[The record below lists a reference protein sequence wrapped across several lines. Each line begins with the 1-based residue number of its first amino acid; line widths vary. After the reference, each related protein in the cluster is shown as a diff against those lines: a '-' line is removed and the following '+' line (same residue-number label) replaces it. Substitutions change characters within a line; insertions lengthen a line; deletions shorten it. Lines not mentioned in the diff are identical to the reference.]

1 MQQLILE
8 DYTISVGELRRA
20 LPHFLSERS
29 YSSLL
34 ILMDENT
41 RKDCYPLLAPL
52 LPDGTP
58 RQVIEIP
65 AGETHKTV
73 STCETIWAAML
84 HAGADRNALLLNL
97 GGGVI
102 GDMGGF
108 CAATFKRGID
118 FVQIPTTLLSQVDA
132 SIGGKLGIDFGGVK
146 NSIGVFR
153 NPQAV
158 FIDPRFL
165 QTLSERELYSGFA
178 EVVKHALIADAGH
191 WSAIQSGE
199 PAALAGDTQTILR
212 SLGIKQAIVQADPF
226 EKGLRKALNFGH
238 TVGHAVEAWSLQTER
253 PLLHGEAVALGMI
266 AEAHLSNQLTRLSDR
281 ALDDISRYLLH
292 TYILY
297 ALPEDC
303 FPDFIERM
311 QNDKKNAD
319 RRINCTLLE
328 APGRA
333 RIDQYV
339 SEEHILQSLR
349 YFNKCVLRVGTRRE

>member
-8 DYTISVGELRRA
+8 DYTISVGDLSRD
-20 LPHFLSERS
+20 LPQFLAERS

-34 ILMDENT
+34 ILVDENT
-41 RKDCYPLLAPL
+41 RRDCYPLIGPL
-52 LPDGTP
+52 LPNDVP
-58 RQVIEIP
+58 REIVEIP

-73 STCETIWAAML
+73 NTCERIWEAML
-84 HAGADRNALLLNL
+84 RAGADRNALLLNL

-165 QTLSERELYSGFA
+165 RTLSERERYSGFA
-178 EVVKHALIADAGH
+178 EVIKHALIADAGH
-191 WSAIQSGE
+191 WETIQSGD
-199 PAALAGDTQTILR
+199 PTALAGDTPTILR

-226 EKGLRKALNFGH
+226 EKGIRKALNFGH

-266 AEAHLSNQLTRLSDR
+266 VEAHLSNQLTGLSDR
-281 ALDDISRYLLH
+281 ALYDISRYLLH

-297 ALPEDC
+297 ALPENC

-311 QNDKKNAD
+311 QNDKKNAGG
-319 RRINCTLLE
+319 RINCTLLE

-333 RIDQYV
+333 RIDWYV
-339 SEEHILQSLR
+339 SEEHIKQSLR
-349 YFNKCVLRVGTRRE
+349 YFNECVLRLT